1 MATVDTLKAYEA
13 LIGADM
19 PDRQARALLTIVQE
33 LQETRLAEVAGKG
46 DLAELKSAVNA
57 DSLALREDFA
67 AFKAEVREDIAALKV
82 DLTAFKAEVR
92 EDIAALKV
100 DLTVFKT
107 EVKGDIATLRSEMRE
122 LEARLEARIDRVKF
136 DLLKWFIPLILGQAA
151 FIVALLRLLH

>member
-82 DLTAFKAEVR
+82 DLT
-92 EDIAALKV
+92 
-100 DLTVFKT
+100 VFKT

>member
-57 DSLALREDFA
+57 DILALREDFA
-67 AFKAEVREDIAALKV
+67 
-82 DLTAFKAEVR
+82 AFKAEVR